1 MFQIPGTNPF
11 VCIWMKTKS
20 PRRWCVIDI
29 TLVYKVYLAYGYC
42 TYTSKVLMALHFK
55 LELFVALFQ
64 DHTNHCDLA
73 DYLAHNVA
81 TFANNRQ
88 SWRFLVHFSE
98 NWWLYFSLIWQHN
111 MIWRTLTAPSLYQ
124 PQPVTIYIIQI
135 YYWFQEEW
143 NFGSS
148 DQEGL
153 VIFL

>member
-1 MFQIPGTNPF
+1 
-11 VCIWMKTKS
+11 MKTKS

-81 TFANNRQ
+81 IFANNR
-88 SWRFLVHFSE
+88 
-98 NWWLYFSLIWQHN
+98 
-111 MIWRTLTAPSLYQ
+111 
-124 PQPVTIYIIQI
+124 
-135 YYWFQEEW
+135 
-143 NFGSS
+143 
-148 DQEGL
+148 
-153 VIFL
+153 